1 MLTIMSAAEG
11 PGASRPPPPPVDA
24 EGSGGD
30 AGAACFFSALG
41 AAAVVGMTGAGAAA
55 STGARAGGDSVGAA
69 TGAGAGS
76 VGGGGEAMVGAG
88 AGGDEVGGGVGGE
101 EDCAAGAGAA
111 AGEVSLV
118 PEWDAAGEVETG
130 AFDVEDGPGAAAAEE
145 VGGLAAPET
154 EGTAAGDWDEAA
166 TARSKTIG
174 RRRAMASEGVT
185 SKQGT
190 TPCVVLSR
198 ANCFGFCKH
207 QRQALAC
214 VLAACVGHSTCG
226 DRRAVSQAKA
236 AKLCL
241 GTGKAA
247 AALGW
252 ASDYLQLYDADS
264 KMGCRVPR
272 CQDPIASNRRPKRV
286 ERRAK
291 NRFSAVAPSDFVGRE
306 EKRVLRRCSRR
317 ARGR

>member
-154 EGTAAGDWDEAA
+154 EGAAAGDWDEAVEAA

-190 TPCVVLSR
+190 TPCVVLKPSQLLWVLQAPAAGFSLR
-198 ANCFGFCKH
+198 ACCLCGSLHLWRQTCSFAGKGCKALFGHRKGSSCFG
-207 QRQALAC
+207 
-214 VLAACVGHSTCG
+214 
-226 DRRAVSQAKA
+226 
-236 AKLCL
+236 L
-241 GTGKAA
+241 G
-247 AALGW
+247 LGLSP
-252 ASDYLQLYDADS
+252 AIR
-264 KMGCRVPR
+264 CRLKNGLPCATVPR
-272 CQDPIASNRRPKRV
+272 SNRFQQATK
-286 ERRAK
+286 A
-291 NRFSAVAPSDFVGRE
+291 S
-306 EKRVLRRCSRR
+306 
-317 ARGR
+317 

>member
-101 EDCAAGAGAA
+101 EDCAAGAA

-154 EGTAAGDWDEAA
+154 EGAAAGDWDEAVEAA

-190 TPCVVLSR
+190 TPCVVLKPSQLLWVLQAPAAGFSLR
-198 ANCFGFCKH
+198 ACCLCGSLHLWRQTCSFAGKGCKALFGHRKGSCCFG
-207 QRQALAC
+207 
-214 VLAACVGHSTCG
+214 
-226 DRRAVSQAKA
+226 
-236 AKLCL
+236 L
-241 GTGKAA
+241 G
-247 AALGW
+247 LGLSP
-252 ASDYLQLYDADS
+252 AIR
-264 KMGCRVPR
+264 CRLKNGLPCATVPR
-272 CQDPIASNRRPKRV
+272 SNRFQQATK
-286 ERRAK
+286 A
-291 NRFSAVAPSDFVGRE
+291 S
-306 EKRVLRRCSRR
+306 
-317 ARGR
+317 